1 VSDSG
6 KAADPEPAT
15 TLSAISEGGEV
26 AAAPVMAPP
35 PVVNL
40 ASKTDPA
47 GAAAP
52 MVARPFVPQGGD
64 GPFLRAPTTGTAS
77 VPVAGASAQSAAVGV
92 KPSLM
97 VQLKP
102 AKTVAAAK
110 PVTSKP
116 RPATRKPKPF
126 FQQSPDQMFQTLIDT
141 LGEGKPVNP
150 ATKPAS
156 PSNRR

>member
-1 VSDSG
+1 
-6 KAADPEPAT
+6 
-15 TLSAISEGGEV
+15 
-26 AAAPVMAPP
+26 
-35 PVVNL
+35 
-40 ASKTDPA
+40 
-47 GAAAP
+47 
-52 MVARPFVPQGGD
+52 
-64 GPFLRAPTTGTAS
+64 
-77 VPVAGASAQSAAVGV
+77 
-92 KPSLM
+92 M

-110 PVTSKP
+110 PVASKP